1 MQPDFAMD
9 DDKLIVE
16 AEATLEAAIRPVRRQ
31 GSHGLTPLEEFFVS
45 ILETGVIPYAEP
57 DRPVVLT
64 SRLVLAARQHWF
76 LRDLTAVALGQFLRN
91 QGLVRHRKAYANCW
105 IFPKL
110 AVARK
115 AWEERYGART
125 WPARPIEWEHVTPF
139 RPFTNRQL
147 REAGRGIIGRRTV

>member
-1 MQPDFAMD
+1 MGVSDNT
-9 DDKLIVE
+9 LIGE
-16 AEATLEAAIRPVRRQ
+16 AEAILKLATTPVRRQ
-31 GSHGLTPLEEFFVS
+31 SRHGLTPIEEFFVS
-45 ILETGVIPYAEP
+45 ILETGVIPNAEP

-76 LRDLTAVALGQFLRN
+76 LRDLTSVALGQFLRN
-91 QGLVRHRKAYANCW
+91 QGLVRHRMAFANCW

-115 AWEERYGART
+115 MWEERYGART
-125 WPARPIEWEHVTPF
+125 WPARPVEWEHVPPF
-139 RPFTNRQL
+139 RPFTSRQL